1 MARTRGNNSRGKD
14 AGQQFSCVFGR
25 ARARAGT
32 WRRERQAPA
41 RAASAGAR
49 SGRSARES
57 RYACAAIGIE
67 SDRKASPSHRAGPS
81 PPHPFPGQVKTFFAR
96 GWKRSPAPYGEDAI
110 LADLTAPLRSALLRS
125 VGLAHRAR
133 LPLLAALGDEC
144 LGHIVTLLWTMP
156 LVRSLARFL
165 ARSLPPF
172 FPSYVCKSPLL

>member
-1 MARTRGNNSRGKD
+1 MPHASNPPSPAAD
-14 AGQQFSCVFGR
+14 P
-25 ARARAGT
+25 
-32 WRRERQAPA
+32 RR
-41 RAASAGAR
+41 R
-49 SGRSARES
+49 SG
-57 RYACAAIGIE
+57 
-67 SDRKASPSHRAGPS
+67 PSHRAGPS

-125 VGLAHRAR
+125 IGLAHRAR